1 MVILA
6 GIVENFFNNFDI
18 IKYPLLVGILL
29 SITAAIL
36 GVVLVLK
43 RYSMIGDGLSH
54 VSFGVYAIAL
64 GLGFNDIDLIFI
76 IPLVIIAAYALLRIG
91 ESKKLKSDAAIGLFS
106 SSFLAIGYLVASMR
120 HGGFTT
126 DINSLMFGS
135 IVFANKSDLVIMII
149 TAVIVIGLFALL
161 YQRIFAVTFDE
172 SFAKATGT
180 NTRVYNML
188 FASLTAIT
196 IVIGMRIMGT
206 LLISSI
212 IIFPA
217 LSSMQIFKKF
227 RNVIFF
233 AALISVVSFLIA
245 FFIFTEYAFG
255 ASVVCVNLVAFFICV
270 IIGKIREYYGRH
282 ESKVIHSTHD
292 SEEL

>member
-1 MVILA
+1 MNN
-6 GIVENFFNNFDI
+6 GIIQNFINNFDI

-29 SITAAIL
+29 SITASIL

-54 VSFGVYAIAL
+54 VSFGVYAVAL
-64 GLGFNDIDLIFI
+64 GLGLSNAPI
-76 IPLVIIAAYALLRIG
+76 IVVIPIVIVAAYILLRIG
-91 ESKKLKSDAAIGLFS
+91 ESKKLKSDAAIGIFS
-106 SSFLAIGYLVASMR
+106 SSALAIGYLVGAMR

-135 IVFANKSDLVIMII
+135 IVFANKQDLYIMIV
-149 TAVIVIGLFALL
+149 TSVIVVGTFILL
-161 YQRIFAVTFDE
+161 YHRIFSVTFDE
-172 SFAKATGT
+172 SFAKATGIHT
-180 NTRVYNML
+180 KLFNIL

-217 LSSMQIFKKF
+217 LSAMQVFRKFKH
-227 RNVIFF
+227 VIFTS
-233 AALISVVSFLIA
+233 AIISVVSFLIA
-245 FFIFTEYAFG
+245 FFILTNYPFG
-255 ASVVCVNLVAFFICV
+255 ASVVVVNLCFFIIFAIV
-270 IIGKIREYYGRH
+270 GKLSNHYA
-282 ESKVIHSTHD
+282 K
-292 SEEL
+292 